1 MVSAVLVNY
10 RQPALTEQAVRSLR
24 RAAAPDVLQVIVVDN
39 CSGDGSVERLRRC
52 GEDVVVLEAGSNR
65 GFSAGCNIGIRHAL
79 SCDSEAVLLVNN
91 DTEVETGF
99 LGPLVESMRRGR
111 TISVPKITFADDPS
125 RIWYGGGR
133 VDRGRGGFYHDTDA
147 RMADTPRDV
156 DFASGCCMLV
166 PSSFFA
172 ECGLMDES
180 YFLYYEDAELCMRA
194 RSHGY
199 NIRYVPS
206 SVVRHKVGASTGGE
220 SSPLA
225 SYYGTRNRL
234 EVLRRYG
241 FPARAFL
248 FVLASRFA
256 KVVLCPHRLARLRGV
271 LDFFRGRMSNLIVV
285 NGVFAGRRASG
296 LERFAVET
304 LRALDEIAAPGRFRL
319 LVPRYAKPESIPSFR
334 NIEVVRRG
342 VMPRMLWEQWTLP
355 RYARRAD
362 AETLSLTNTVPVFRP
377 GFACIHDV
385 FYVTHANDFRRS
397 LKGRMAMWM
406 HRVHYCAIVH
416 GGKGIFTV
424 SEYSRRQIAEVLRVP
439 AGRIMVLGNG
449 WEHVLRIVSD
459 DTVLKRHPELVR
471 GKFLLALG
479 NLSPYKNLAWVMAAA
494 RKRPE
499 IVWAVAGGKPRSV
512 ACAHESLGNV
522 VFLGYVSDGEM
533 RALMENCM
541 ALVHPSLDEGFG
553 IPPLEALSLG
563 RPAIVARSSCLPEI
577 YGDAVRYIEHP
588 DDIGNADIS
597 PCLIGSPTPPDKL
610 LFVHTWKNVAKKL
623 NAALT
628 ASVGCT
634 YADD

>member
-24 RAAAPDVLQVIVVDN
+24 RAAEPDTLQVIVVDN
-39 CSGDGSVERLRRC
+39 CSGDGSVARLRQC
-52 GEDVVVLEAGSNR
+52 GEDVVVLEAASNR

-79 SCDSEAVLLVNN
+79 SCDAEAVLLINN
-91 DTEVETGF
+91 DTEVEAGF
-99 LGPLVESMRRGR
+99 LEPLVESMRRER

-125 RIWYGGGR
+125 RIWYGGGH
-133 VDRGRGGFYHDTDA
+133 VDRRRGGFYHDTDA
-147 RMADTPRDV
+147 CMADTPRDV

-166 PSSFFA
+166 PSSFFV

-199 NIRYVPS
+199 SICYVPS
-206 SVVRHKVGASTGGE
+206 SIVRHKVGASTGGE

-225 SYYGTRNRL
+225 AYYGTRNRL

-241 FPARAFL
+241 FPIRAFL

-256 KVVLCPHRLARLRGV
+256 KVVLCPCRLARLRGI

-319 LVPRYAKPESIPSFR
+319 LVPRYAKSESIPSFR

-342 VMPRMLWEQWTLP
+342 VMPRTLWEQWTLP
-355 RYARRAD
+355 RYAVRVD
-362 AETLSLTNTVPVFRP
+362 AETLSLTNTVPLFRP
-377 GFACIHDV
+377 GIACLHDV
-385 FYVTHANDFRRS
+385 FYVTHENEFRQS
-397 LKGRMAMWM
+397 LKGRMAMCV
-406 HRVHYCAIVH
+406 HRVHYRAIAR

-424 SEYSRRQIAEVLRVP
+424 SEYSRRQIVEVLHVP
-439 AGRIMVLGNG
+439 AGRIAVLGNG
-449 WEHVLRIVSD
+449 WEHVSRIASD
-459 DTVLKRHPELVR
+459 DAVLNRHPELVR
-471 GKFLLALG
+471 GKFLLVLG

-494 RKRPE
+494 RKRTE

-512 ACAHESLGNV
+512 ACAHESLENV

-533 RALMENCM
+533 KALMENCM

-563 RPAIVARSSCLPEI
+563 RPSIVARSSCLPEI

-597 PCLIGSPTPPDKL
+597 PCLIGSPCLPDKL
-610 LFVHTWKNVAKKL
+610 LSIHTWKNVAKKL
-623 NAALT
+623 NAALN
-628 ASVGCT
+628 ASVGCIH
-634 YADD
+634 ADD